1 MPAWND
7 ADGGITF
14 CAETE
19 VGIRCAVLRKKEEKK
34 NFLGI
39 YFKSDY
45 ADYSLHGM
53 EMC

>member
-19 VGIRCAVLRKKEEKK
+19 VGIRWIELQKKEEIKPKK
-34 NFLGI
+34 T
-39 YFKSDY
+39 K
-45 ADYSLHGM
+45 
-53 EMC
+53 E